1 MKNLC
6 KKISLLALIT
16 FGFQAANAQI
26 TYGVKA
32 GAGTS
37 NTTLIHGVSKNRI
50 GFVGG
55 GFAEIP
61 LTYKNNLHYL
71 QVEVLYTNQGEFSKF
86 REGDKDK
93 YKAFLN
99 YINIP
104 IMYKYFLSD
113 ADTDFFLE
121 AGPQLGFLVSKNF
134 DLEGPEIENDTEN
147 KFDLALAAGIGF
159 SLERKYEVNFRYSY
173 GMTDSYKTFN
183 GDSGKDVNRSSLLSL
198 QLAYKF

>member
-71 QVEVLYTNQGEFSKF
+71 QVEVLYTNQGEFSKQS
-86 REGDKDK
+86 ESASKK

-113 ADTDFFLE
+113 ADADFFLE

-134 DLEGPEIENDTEN
+134 EIGPEIEDGSEN
-147 KFDLALAAGIGF
+147 SFDLALAAGIGF

-183 GDSGKDVNRSSLLSL
+183 GNSGSGVNRSSLLSL

>member
-93 YKAFLN
+93 YKEENPEKARIWEEN
-99 YINIP
+99 RKKANI
-104 IMYKYFLSD
+104 F
-113 ADTDFFLE
+113 
-121 AGPQLGFLVSKNF
+121 KNRIK
-134 DLEGPEIENDTEN
+134 EKKNRIKWAKAKGT
-147 KFDLALAAGIGF
+147 K
-159 SLERKYEVNFRYSY
+159 
-173 GMTDSYKTFN
+173 N
-183 GDSGKDVNRSSLLSL
+183 GESS
-198 QLAYKF
+198 